1 MLVAPKRHKCRSSGQ
16 TARYNLSD
24 IAAYIARDNAEAA
37 DRITDLILTAV
48 ERLSAYPPLGRSGRV
63 DGTRELVVGN
73 TSYIVPYR
81 VHKDRVEIIAVL
93 HGAQKWPTSL

>member
-1 MLVAPKRHKCRSSGQ
+1 MQVEWSDR
-16 TARYNLSD
+16 ARYNLSD

-37 DRITDLILTAV
+37 DRITDLILTAT
-48 ERLSAYPPLGRSGRV
+48 ERLSAYPALGRSGRV

-73 TSYIVPYR
+73 TPYIVPYR